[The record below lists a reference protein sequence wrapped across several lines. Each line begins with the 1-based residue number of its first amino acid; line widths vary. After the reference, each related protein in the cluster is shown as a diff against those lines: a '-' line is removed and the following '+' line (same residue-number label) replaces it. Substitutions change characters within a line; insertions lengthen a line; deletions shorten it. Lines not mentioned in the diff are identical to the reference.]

1 MTKTWLM
8 PLMCEGEVMIN
19 NSNATYRCS
28 DAGVSKAPAGGGGVQ
43 SKMSS
48 CPLEKRTRSWGT
60 GGGYTGTNRLRKHLC
75 PSMVRT
81 GLLVQMGTT
90 LTSLEASEVG
100 FREPST
106 HSPLMRRGGSLAA
119 LPASL
124 LLPQLPLQ
132 PLLCLRPCHP
142 C

>member
-60 GGGYTGTNRLRKHLC
+60 QDFHRAEEERVAKQRKQMLRN
-75 PSMVRT
+75 
-81 GLLVQMGTT
+81 
-90 LTSLEASEVG
+90 
-100 FREPST
+100 
-106 HSPLMRRGGSLAA
+106 LAA
-119 LPASL
+119 
-124 LLPQLPLQ
+124 
-132 PLLCLRPCHP
+132 RPWGGFTLKGEKMWSEAWARQGRVVTSDSRALWVSSSSP
-142 C
+142 RPPKF